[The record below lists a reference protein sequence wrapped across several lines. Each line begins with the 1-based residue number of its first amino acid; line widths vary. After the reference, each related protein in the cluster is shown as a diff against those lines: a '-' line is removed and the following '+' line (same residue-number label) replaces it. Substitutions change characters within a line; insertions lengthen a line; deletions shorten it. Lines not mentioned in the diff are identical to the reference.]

1 MVEISKNRMLLT
13 CVLAVVATIGIA
25 RFAYTPMI
33 PEMASEVGLT
43 ESVAGY
49 LAAANY
55 AGYLSGALL
64 ISFIHS
70 LALKARLFRVGLL
83 VSVITSL
90 AMGLTT
96 LEPLWYL
103 LRYLSGLSSS
113 AGMLLGGGLLMHWLM
128 KRNHKAELGIF
139 FSGLGIG
146 IVITALLSNLINDYF
161 SWDQQWF
168 IYALVT
174 LLLIAP
180 VWQWLPDFSTE
191 KALEK
196 HPHHHISLPRSF
208 MPVLQLAYFCAGFG
222 YVISATFLITIAES
236 IDALAGKGWII
247 WLIAGLSCAP
257 ASALWDKVVAT
268 TGSWHALIAAYLLNA
283 LSILILLL
291 SHQLWAVILSAI
303 IYGASF
309 IGIVSMVLSMVGR
322 LFPDNPSKPMSR
334 LTFSYGTSQ
343 MIAPALVGYMAEY
356 YGNFNNGL
364 IITLAVMLAGCVAI
378 LVAQRIERN
387 KDALIAAH
395 QSAME
400 AQAANLILEGNQ
412 EA

>member
-1 MVEISKNRMLLT
+1 MPEISKFRMLLT
-13 CVLAVVATIGIA
+13 CVLGIVATIGIA

-33 PEMASEVGLT
+33 PEMARGTGLS

-70 LALKARLFRVGLL
+70 LALKARLYKIGLL
-83 VSVITSL
+83 TAVLTSM
-90 AMGLTT
+90 AMALTT

-146 IVITALLSNLINDYF
+146 IVITAILAVIIKDNF
-161 SWDQQWF
+161 TWDQQWL
-168 IYALVT
+168 IYGGVT
-174 LLLIAP
+174 LLLILP
-180 VWQWLPDFSTE
+180 VWFWLPDFSTE
-191 KALEK
+191 QSLAK
-196 HPHHHISLPRSF
+196 HSKQHISLPSSF
-208 MPVLQLAYFCAGFG
+208 MQVLQLAYFCAGAG
-222 YVISATFLITIAES
+222 YVISATFLITIAEN
-236 IDALAGKGWII
+236 IDALAGQGWMI
-247 WLIAGLSCAP
+247 WLVAGLSCAP
-257 ASALWDKVVAT
+257 ASAFWDKIVNNT
-268 TGSWHALIAAYLLNA
+268 SQWQALFAAYLLNA

-291 SHQLWAVILSAI
+291 SHQLVAVIISAL

-309 IGIVSMVLSMVGR
+309 IGIVSMMLSMVGR

-334 LTFSYGTSQ
+334 LTFSYGIAQ
-343 MIAPALVGYMAEY
+343 VIAPAVVGLMAEY
-356 YGNFNNGL
+356 YGNFDNGL
-364 IITLAVMLAGCVAI
+364 ILTLVVMLTGSAA
-378 LVAQRIERN
+378 LLFAQRIEQRAELTATIHHN
-387 KDALIAAH
+387 A
-395 QSAME
+395 
-400 AQAANLILEGNQ
+400 
-412 EA
+412 

>member
-1 MVEISKNRMLLT
+1 MPDISKFRMLLT
-13 CVLAVVATIGIA
+13 CVLGVVATIGIA

-33 PEMASEVGLT
+33 PEMARGVGLS

-70 LALKARLFRVGLL
+70 LALKARLYKVGLL
-83 VSVITSL
+83 TAVLTSM
-90 AMGLTT
+90 AMALTT
-96 LEPLWYL
+96 SEPLWYL

-146 IVITALLSNLINDYF
+146 IVITAILAVIIKDIF
-161 SWDQQWF
+161 TWEQQWL
-168 IYALVT
+168 IYGAVT
-174 LLLIAP
+174 LLLILP
-180 VWQWLPDFSTE
+180 VWLWLPDFSAE
-191 KALEK
+191 Q
-196 HPHHHISLPRSF
+196 SLPKHHTRQIPMPSSF
-208 MPVLQLAYFCAGFG
+208 MPVLQLAYFCAGAG

-236 IDALAGKGWII
+236 IDALAGQGWMI
-247 WLIAGLSCAP
+247 WLVAGLSCAP
-257 ASALWDKVVAT
+257 ASALWDKVT
-268 TGSWHALIAAYLLNA
+268 QLTSQWQALFIAYLLNA

-291 SHQLWAVILSAI
+291 SHELMAVIISAL

-309 IGIVSMVLSMVGR
+309 IGIVGMMLSMVGR

-334 LTFSYGTSQ
+334 LTFSYGIAQ
-343 MIAPALVGYMAEY
+343 VIAPAIVGLMAEY

-364 IITLAVMLAGCVAI
+364 ILTLIVMLGGSVA
-378 LVAQRIERN
+378 LLMAQRIEQR
-387 KDALIAAH
+387 AEL
-395 QSAME
+395 SAGIS
-400 AQAANLILEGNQ
+400 NSV
-412 EA
+412 

>member
-1 MVEISKNRMLLT
+1 MPEISKFRMLLT
-13 CVLAVVATIGIA
+13 CVLGIVATIGIA

-33 PEMASEVGLT
+33 PEMARGTGLS

-70 LALKARLFRVGLL
+70 LALKARLYKIGLL
-83 VSVITSL
+83 TAVLTSM
-90 AMGLTT
+90 AMALTT

-146 IVITALLSNLINDYF
+146 IVITAILAVIIKDIF
-161 SWDQQWF
+161 TWDQQWL
-168 IYALVT
+168 IYGGVT
-174 LLLIAP
+174 LLLILP
-180 VWQWLPDFSTE
+180 VWFWLPDFTAEQSLA
-191 KALEK
+191 KHSKQHIAL
-196 HPHHHISLPRSF
+196 PSSF
-208 MPVLQLAYFCAGFG
+208 MPVLQLAYFCAGAG
-222 YVISATFLITIAES
+222 YVISATFLITIAEN
-236 IDALAGKGWII
+236 IDALAGQGWMI
-247 WLIAGLSCAP
+247 WLVAGLSCAP
-257 ASALWDKVVAT
+257 ASAFWDKVANN
-268 TGSWHALIAAYLLNA
+268 TGQWQALFAAYLLNA

-291 SHQLWAVILSAI
+291 SHQLVAVIISAL

-309 IGIVSMVLSMVGR
+309 IGIVSMMLSMVGR

-334 LTFSYGTSQ
+334 LTFSYGIAQ
-343 MIAPALVGYMAEY
+343 VIAPAVVGLMAEY
-356 YGNFNNGL
+356 YGNFDNGL
-364 IITLAVMLAGCVAI
+364 ILTLIVMLTGSAA
-378 LVAQRIERN
+378 LLFAQRIEQRAELTATIRHN
-387 KDALIAAH
+387 A
-395 QSAME
+395 
-400 AQAANLILEGNQ
+400 
-412 EA
+412 

>member
-1 MVEISKNRMLLT
+1 MPEISKFRMLLT
-13 CVLAVVATIGIA
+13 CVLGVVATIGIA

-33 PEMASEVGLT
+33 PEMARGVGLS

-70 LALKARLFRVGLL
+70 LALKARLYKIGLL
-83 VSVITSL
+83 SAVLTSM
-90 AMGLTT
+90 AMALTT
-96 LEPLWYL
+96 SEPVWYL

-146 IVITALLSNLINDYF
+146 IVITAILAVIIKDIF
-161 SWDQQWF
+161 TWEQQWL
-168 IYALVT
+168 IYGGVT
-174 LLLIAP
+174 LLLILP
-180 VWQWLPDFSTE
+180 VWLWLPDFSAE
-191 KALEK
+191 Q
-196 HPHHHISLPRSF
+196 SLPKHHTRQIPMPSSF
-208 MPVLQLAYFCAGFG
+208 MPVLQLAYFCAGAG

-236 IDALAGKGWII
+236 IDALAGQGWMI
-247 WLIAGLSCAP
+247 WLVAGLSCAP
-257 ASALWDKVVAT
+257 ASALWDKVINI
-268 TGSWHALIAAYLLNA
+268 TGQWQALFAAYLLNA

-291 SHQLWAVILSAI
+291 SHQLMAVIISAL

-309 IGIVSMVLSMVGR
+309 IGIVGMMLSMVGR
-322 LFPDNPSKPMSR
+322 LFPDNPSRPMSR
-334 LTFSYGTSQ
+334 LTFSYGIAQ
-343 MIAPALVGYMAEY
+343 VIAPAIVGLMAEY

-364 IITLAVMLAGCVAI
+364 ILTLIVMLSGSVALLI
-378 LVAQRIERN
+378 AQRIEQQ
-387 KDALIAAH
+387 AELSAAINN
-395 QSAME
+395 SV
-400 AQAANLILEGNQ
+400 
-412 EA
+412 

>member
-1 MVEISKNRMLLT
+1 MPEISKFRMLLT
-13 CVLAVVATIGIA
+13 CVLGVVATIGIA

-33 PEMASEVGLT
+33 PEMARGTGMS

-70 LALKARLFRVGLL
+70 LALKARLYKIGLL
-83 VSVITSL
+83 TAVLTSM
-90 AMGLTT
+90 AMALTT
-96 LEPLWYL
+96 LEPIWYL
-103 LRYLSGLSSS
+103 LRYLSGLSSA

-146 IVITALLSNLINDYF
+146 IVITAILAVIIKDIF
-161 SWDQQWF
+161 SWDQQWLV
-168 IYALVT
+168 YSAVT
-174 LLLIAP
+174 LILIIP
-180 VWQWLPDFSTE
+180 VWFWLPDFSVE
-191 KALEK
+191 QPLAK
-196 HPHHHISLPRSF
+196 HCTKHSSLPSSF
-208 MPVLQLAYFCAGFG
+208 MPVLQLAYFCAGAG

-236 IDALAGKGWII
+236 IEALAGQGWMI
-247 WLIAGLSCAP
+247 WLVAGISCAP
-257 ASALWDKVVAT
+257 ASALWDKIINT
-268 TGSWHALIAAYLLNA
+268 TGQWQALFIAYFLNA

-291 SHQLWAVILSAI
+291 SQDLTAVILSAL

-309 IGIVSMVLSMVGR
+309 IGIVSMMLSMVGR

-334 LTFSYGTSQ
+334 LTFSYGIAQ
-343 MIAPALVGYMAEY
+343 VIAPAIVGYMAEY

-364 IITLAVMLAGCVAI
+364 ILTLVIMLAGSIALI
-378 LVAQRIERN
+378 IAQRIE
-387 KDALIAAH
+387 H
-395 QSAME
+395 
-400 AQAANLILEGNQ
+400 QAALPTALLSNQ
-412 EA
+412 A

>member
-1 MVEISKNRMLLT
+1 MAEISKNRMLLT

-33 PEMASEVGLT
+33 PEMAKEVGLS
-43 ESVAGY
+43 ESLAGY

-64 ISFIHS
+64 ISFIHNI
-70 LALKARLFRVGLL
+70 ALKARLFRLGLF
-83 VSVITSL
+83 VAIVTSL

-96 LEPLWYL
+96 QEPLWYL

-146 IVITALLSNLINDYF
+146 IAITAVLSILIKDHF
-161 SWDQQWF
+161 SWDQQWC

-174 LLLIAP
+174 LLLIVP
-180 VWQWLPDFSTE
+180 VWQWLPDFSAE
-191 KALEK
+191 QSLAK
-196 HPHHHISLPRSF
+196 HSQHHIPLPRSF
-208 MPVLQLAYFCAGFG
+208 MPVLQLSYFCAGFG
-222 YVISATFLITIAES
+222 YVISATFLISIAES
-236 IDALAGKGWII
+236 IDALAGQGWII

-257 ASALWDKVVAT
+257 ASALWDKVANT
-268 TGSWHALIAAYLLNA
+268 TGQWQAIFIAYLLNA

-291 SHQLWAVILSAI
+291 SHHLLAVILSAM

-309 IGIVSMVLSMVGR
+309 IGIVSMMLSMVGR

-334 LTFSYGTSQ
+334 LTFSYGASQ
-343 MIAPALVGYMAEY
+343 MLAPALVGYLAEAD
-356 YGNFNNGL
+356 GNFDNGL
-364 IITLAVMLAGCVAI
+364 IITLCVMMIGSGAI
-378 LVAQRIERN
+378 LFARHIEKN
-387 KDALIAAH
+387 KDQTSEPDNNLMGAIDARITIPIADK
-395 QSAME
+395 
-400 AQAANLILEGNQ
+400 
-412 EA
+412 

>member
-1 MVEISKNRMLLT
+1 MSEISKFRMLLT
-13 CVLAVVATIGIA
+13 CVLGVVATIGIA

-33 PEMASEVGLT
+33 PEMVRGVGLS

-70 LALKARLFRVGLL
+70 LALKARLYKVGLL
-83 VSVITSL
+83 TAVLTSM
-90 AMGLTT
+90 AMALTT
-96 LEPLWYL
+96 SEPVWYL

-146 IVITALLSNLINDYF
+146 IVITAILAVIIKDIF
-161 SWDQQWF
+161 TWEQQWL
-168 IYALVT
+168 IYGAVT
-174 LLLIAP
+174 LLLILP
-180 VWQWLPDFSTE
+180 VWLWLPDFSAE
-191 KALEK
+191 Q
-196 HPHHHISLPRSF
+196 SLPKHHTRQIPMPSGF
-208 MPVLQLAYFCAGFG
+208 MPVLQLTYFCAGAG

-236 IDALAGKGWII
+236 IDALAGQGWMI
-247 WLIAGLSCAP
+247 WLVAGLSCAP
-257 ASALWDKVVAT
+257 ASALWDKVINM
-268 TGSWHALIAAYLLNA
+268 TGQWQALFAAYLLNA

-291 SHQLWAVILSAI
+291 SHKLIAVIISAL

-309 IGIVSMVLSMVGR
+309 IGIVAMMLSMVGR
-322 LFPDNPSKPMSR
+322 LFPDNPSRPMSR
-334 LTFSYGTSQ
+334 LTFSYGIAQ
-343 MIAPALVGYMAEY
+343 VIAPAIVGLMAEY

-364 IITLAVMLAGCVAI
+364 ILTLIVMLGGSVALLI
-378 LVAQRIERN
+378 AQRIEQQ
-387 KDALIAAH
+387 AEL
-395 QSAME
+395 SAGIS
-400 AQAANLILEGNQ
+400 NSV
-412 EA
+412 

>member
-1 MVEISKNRMLLT
+1 MSDISKFRMLLT
-13 CVLAVVATIGIA
+13 CVLGVVATIGIA

-33 PEMASEVGLT
+33 PEMAQGVGLS

-70 LALKARLFRVGLL
+70 LALKARLYKIGLL
-83 VSVITSL
+83 SAVLTSM
-90 AMGLTT
+90 AMALTT
-96 LEPLWYL
+96 SEPVWYL

-146 IVITALLSNLINDYF
+146 IVITAILAVIIKDIF
-161 SWDQQWF
+161 TWEQQWL
-168 IYALVT
+168 IYGAVT
-174 LLLIAP
+174 LLLILP
-180 VWQWLPDFSTE
+180 VWLWLPDFSAE
-191 KALEK
+191 Q
-196 HPHHHISLPRSF
+196 SLPKHHTRQIPMPSSF
-208 MPVLQLAYFCAGFG
+208 MPVLQLAYFCAGAG

-236 IDALAGKGWII
+236 IDALAGQGWMI
-247 WLIAGLSCAP
+247 WLVAGLSCAP
-257 ASALWDKVVAT
+257 ASALWDKVINI
-268 TGSWHALIAAYLLNA
+268 TGQWQALFAAYLLNT

-291 SHQLWAVILSAI
+291 SHQLVAVIISAL

-309 IGIVSMVLSMVGR
+309 IGIVGMMLSMVGR
-322 LFPDNPSKPMSR
+322 LFPDNPSRPMSR
-334 LTFSYGTSQ
+334 LTFSYGIAQ
-343 MIAPALVGYMAEY
+343 VIAPAIVGLMAEY

-364 IITLAVMLAGCVAI
+364 ILTLIIMLIGSTA
-378 LVAQRIERN
+378 LLLAQRIEQR
-387 KDALIAAH
+387 AE
-395 QSAME
+395 QSA
-400 AQAANLILEGNQ
+400 ALRNTV
-412 EA
+412 

>member
-1 MVEISKNRMLLT
+1 MSEISKFRMLLT
-13 CVLAVVATIGIA
+13 CVLGVVATIGIA

-33 PEMASEVGLT
+33 PEMVRGVGLS

-70 LALKARLFRVGLL
+70 LALKARLYKVGLL
-83 VSVITSL
+83 TAVLTSM
-90 AMGLTT
+90 AMALTT
-96 LEPLWYL
+96 SEPVWYL

-146 IVITALLSNLINDYF
+146 IVITALLAVLIKDIF
-161 SWDQQWF
+161 TWEQQWL
-168 IYALVT
+168 IYGSAT
-174 LLLIAP
+174 LLLILP
-180 VWQWLPDFSTE
+180 VWLWLPDFSAE
-191 KALEK
+191 Q
-196 HPHHHISLPRSF
+196 SLPKHHTRQIPMPSGF
-208 MPVLQLAYFCAGFG
+208 MPVLQLAYFCAGAG

-236 IDALAGKGWII
+236 IDALAGQGWMI
-247 WLIAGLSCAP
+247 WLVAGLSCAP
-257 ASALWDKVVAT
+257 ASALWDKVINM
-268 TGSWHALIAAYLLNA
+268 TGQWQALFAAYLLNA

-291 SHQLWAVILSAI
+291 SHELIAVIISAL

-309 IGIVSMVLSMVGR
+309 IGIVAMMLSMVGR
-322 LFPDNPSKPMSR
+322 LFPDNPSRPMSR
-334 LTFSYGTSQ
+334 LTFSYGIAQ
-343 MIAPALVGYMAEY
+343 VIAPAIVGLMAEY

-364 IITLAVMLAGCVAI
+364 ILTLIVMLGGSVALLI
-378 LVAQRIERN
+378 AQRIEQQ
-387 KDALIAAH
+387 AEL
-395 QSAME
+395 SAGIS
-400 AQAANLILEGNQ
+400 NSV
-412 EA
+412 